1 MSKTIFKHS
10 FAKWHPEK
18 KIALKFAYANVLH
31 NQKKWLVYRN
41 WYLLFKT
48 WAGLDKSY
56 YLACTKQSNTKQSKS
71 KQSGTMKINEKTVQK
86 TVPSNNCFNKPIDRE
101 LSLLFKKHKEKIG
114 DRPVLGWI
122 LVYYWVENYL
132 SLRFD
137 SVFLSS
143 LNFIFTF

>member
-1 MSKTIFKHS
+1 MGWIGQKLLFSVYKTVQYKTVQVKTIRK
-10 FAKWHPEK
+10 
-18 KIALKFAYANVLH
+18 
-31 NQKKWLVYRN
+31 
-41 WYLLFKT
+41 
-48 WAGLDKSY
+48 
-56 YLACTKQSNTKQSKS
+56 
-71 KQSGTMKINEKTVQK
+71 TMKINEKTVQK

>member
-1 MSKTIFKHS
+1 MSLQASYFYFFSFQENLQCSFSAYIFNLFLNYTWVKQFLS
-10 FAKWHPEK
+10 ILLQSGTPKK

-71 KQSGTMKINEKTVQK
+71 KQSGKLWKLTKKQSK
-86 TVPSNNCFNKPIDRE
+86 K
-101 LSLLFKKHKEKIG
+101 LSQVII
-114 DRPVLGWI
+114 VLT
-122 LVYYWVENYL
+122 
-132 SLRFD
+132 SR
-137 SVFLSS
+137 
-143 LNFIFTF
+143 